1 MVRGSPSRSHRFVV
15 ACPGIFGFG
24 VIHAGIPYGFRSECL
39 LTSGDGPGCSWVDRD
54 LSGVCMFRVRVF
66 DSQATP
72 DKAVFE
78 AGELLSIRNW
88 LRLSQAS
95 VSLVVFARTAVSRFH
110 RRFSILLNVF
120 RFVAFVRPAAPFLSP
135 RVGIIFAR
143 ARSEDLPVLLGSVM
157 RFVSTEATGLIFGIG
172 VRRSIFMRI
181 VRRRVNV
188 ATVRN
193 CSVPSPATIKTAIAG

>member
-72 DKAVFE
+72 DKAVFG

-120 RFVAFVRPAAPFLSP
+120 RFVAFVRSAVSFM
-135 RVGIIFAR
+135 RVRAGIVFAR
-143 ARSEDLPVLLGSVM
+143 VRFEALSGLLGFDLRFVGTERNGLMSGVEVRGATVM
-157 RFVSTEATGLIFGIG
+157 RV
-172 VRRSIFMRI
+172 VRRL
-181 VRRRVNV
+181 VNI
-188 ATVRN
+188 AADRN
-193 CSVPSPATIKTAIAG
+193 CSVPSSATIKTAIAG

>member
-72 DKAVFE
+72 DKAVFG

-120 RFVAFVRPAAPFLSP
+120 RFVAFVRSAVSFMSVRA
-135 RVGIIFAR
+135 GIVFAR
-143 ARSEDLPVLLGSVM
+143 VRFEALSGLLGFNLRFVGTERNGLMSGVEVRGATVM
-157 RFVSTEATGLIFGIG
+157 RV
-172 VRRSIFMRI
+172 VRRL
-181 VRRRVNV
+181 VNI
-188 ATVRN
+188 AADRN
-193 CSVPSPATIKTAIAG
+193 CSVPSSATIKTAIAG